1 MASEDAVGVSVERRG
16 SSVEQPETSLS
27 DEQVVI
33 SMEATPEQ
41 DAGSDGENPSE
52 DTSDSGDAFDNGG
65 RVKIGAEAA
74 VAGVSY
80 DFSQSKVTKA
90 HITYLESFTRYFPK
104 GFTQP
109 ASVEF
114 APDPKEYELLCSK
127 ISSPLAFVDLRT
139 RSSWI
144 FYINFRC
151 NCIS

>member
-1 MASEDAVGVSVERRG
+1 MALEDAIGVSVERRG

-80 DFSQSKVTKA
+80 DFSQSKVTGPYHLSRKF
-90 HITYLESFTRYFPK
+90 HSLLSK
-104 GFTQP
+104 GFHAT
-109 ASVEF
+109 S
-114 APDPKEYELLCSK
+114 
-127 ISSPLAFVDLRT
+127 
-139 RSSWI
+139 
-144 FYINFRC
+144 
-151 NCIS
+151 